1 MTKKRVQSTNRH
13 TKLAVSLITFLSAGC
28 LMTIPA
34 NAETV
39 QPNAVPSGRD
49 VEIDSQGKVT
59 DFANEYTEVKAPFLN
74 VMRSSDTCD
83 VFGIGDGRYTHGD
96 AIDVSSYQSGLTLND
111 YRQLKLKGIKTVI
124 VKVAQGRSYLNP
136 AASNQIRNAIQA
148 GLKVAVY
155 HYATFNNSGSGW
167 NEGNHMADCLRKLG
181 LGSNTLIFADMED
194 GATLNNQVKN
204 GLNSFWSAL
213 NNAGYRN
220 HAVYV
225 YAGYRYRDAVVST
238 VGKSRTW
245 LAQYPFTPSRGGYYE
260 RQWRNQGY
268 GAWQF
273 ASTSRMPWNWWFG
286 NLDLST
292 DFNGLLTNAPS
303 TSVSNGWLGNKYY
316 VNGNAVTG
324 QRQINGKWY
333 LFGSDGSMKTG
344 LQWVAN
350 QNKTCYYASNGQMQ
364 YGQQCINGK
373 WYLFDKNTG
382 AMKTGF
388 QWISDQRKTCYYAS
402 NGQMQYGQQCIN
414 GKWYLFD
421 KNTGAMKTGF
431 QWISDQRK
439 TCYYASNGQ
448 MQYGSQRIG
457 NYYCYFDPST
467 GSMHLGWLTLNG
479 KKYYYDKNGHKVFG
493 EQTID
498 GSKCLFDKNTGALKS
513 QSKPNVIVKPVNSNG
528 WKTVNGK
535 TFYYSKGKAVT
546 GQQHIDG
553 KWYLFDKNT
562 GAMKTGLQWISDQ
575 HKTCYYNG
583 KGQMQYGQQHIGGK
597 WYLFDKNTGAMKTGL
612 QWISD
617 QHKTCYYNGKGQ
629 MQYGQQ
635 HIGGKWYLF
644 DKNTGAMKT
653 GFQWISDQHKTCYYN
668 GKGQMQYGQQHIG
681 GKWYLFDKN
690 TGAMK
695 TGLQWISDQR
705 KTCYYNGKGQMQY
718 GQQHIGGKWYLF
730 DKNTGA
736 MKTGFQWISNQRKTC
751 YYNGKGQMLYGRQYI
766 NGRWYNFNRWTGALM
781 N

>member
-13 TKLAVSLITFLSAGC
+13 TKLAVSLMTFLSAGC

-59 DFANEYTEVKAPFLN
+59 DFAKEYTEVKAPFLN
-74 VMRSSDTCD
+74 LMRSSDTCD

-96 AIDVSSYQSGLTLND
+96 AIDVASYQSGLTLND
-111 YRQLKLKGIKTVI
+111 YKQLKAKGIKTVI
-124 VKVAQGRSYLNP
+124 VKVSQGRGYLNP

-181 LGSNTLIFADMED
+181 LGPNTLIFADMED
-194 GATLNNQVKN
+194 RATLNNQVKN
-204 GLNSFWSAL
+204 GLNSFWRTL

-225 YAGYRYRDAVVST
+225 YAGYKYRDAVVST

-273 ASTSRMPWNWWFG
+273 ASTSRMPWKWWFG

-303 TSVSNGWLGNKYY
+303 TSVSNGWFGNRYY

-333 LFGSDGSMKTG
+333 LFDKNTGAMKNG
-344 LQWVAN
+344 LQWVAD
-350 QNKTCYYASNGQMQ
+350 QKKTCYYASNGQMQ

-382 AMKTGF
+382 AMKTGL
-388 QWISDQRKTCYYAS
+388 QWVADQ
-402 NGQMQYGQQCIN
+402 N
-414 GKWYLFD
+414 
-421 KNTGAMKTGF
+421 
-431 QWISDQRK
+431 K

-448 MQYGSQRIG
+448 MQYGSQKIG

-467 GSMHLGWLTLNG
+467 GSMHHGWLTLNG

-498 GSKCLFDKNTGALKS
+498 GSKCLFDKNTGELKS
-513 QSKPNVIVKPVNSNG
+513 QSKPNVIVKPVASSG

-546 GQQHIDG
+546 
-553 KWYLFDKNT
+553 
-562 GAMKTGLQWISDQ
+562 
-575 HKTCYYNG
+575 
-583 KGQMQYGQQHIGGK
+583 
-597 WYLFDKNTGAMKTGL
+597 
-612 QWISD
+612 
-617 QHKTCYYNGKGQ
+617 
-629 MQYGQQ
+629 GQQ

-653 GFQWISDQHKTCYYN
+653 GFQWISDQ
-668 GKGQMQYGQQHIG
+668 
-681 GKWYLFDKN
+681 
-690 TGAMK
+690 
-695 TGLQWISDQR
+695 
-705 KTCYYNGKGQMQY
+705 
-718 GQQHIGGKWYLF
+718 
-730 DKNTGA
+730 
-736 MKTGFQWISNQRKTC
+736 
-751 YYNGKGQMLYGRQYI
+751 
-766 NGRWYNFNRWTGALM
+766 
-781 N
+781 

>member
-83 VFGIGDGRYTHGD
+83 VFGIGDERYTHGD
-96 AIDVSSYQSGLTLND
+96 AIDVASYQSGLTLND
-111 YRQLKLKGIKTVI
+111 YKQLKAKGIRTVI
-124 VKVAQGRSYLNP
+124 VKISQGAGYLNP

-155 HYATFNNSGSGW
+155 HYATFSNSGSGW
-167 NEGNHMADCLRKLG
+167 NEGKHMVDCLRKLG
-181 LGSNTLIFADMED
+181 LGPNTLIFADMED

-303 TSVSNGWLGNKYY
+303 TSVLNGWVGNKYY

-344 LQWVAN
+344 LQWVAD

-364 YGQQCINGK
+364 YG
-373 WYLFDKNTG
+373 
-382 AMKTGF
+382 
-388 QWISDQRKTCYYAS
+388 
-402 NGQMQYGQQCIN
+402 
-414 GKWYLFD
+414 
-421 KNTGAMKTGF
+421 
-431 QWISDQRK
+431 
-439 TCYYASNGQ
+439 
-448 MQYGSQRIG
+448 SQKIG

-498 GSKCLFDKNTGALKS
+498 GSKCLFDKNTGELKS
-513 QSKPNVIVKPVNSNG
+513 QSKPNVIVKPVTSNG

-546 GQQHIDG
+546 GQQHIGG
-553 KWYLFDKNT
+553 KWYLFGSD
-562 GAMKTGLQWISDQ
+562 GAMKTGLQWVADQ
-575 HKTCYYNG
+575 NKTCYYASN
-583 KGQMQYGQQHIGGK
+583 
-597 WYLFDKNTGAMKTGL
+597 
-612 QWISD
+612 
-617 QHKTCYYNGKGQ
+617 GQ

-653 GFQWISDQHKTCYYN
+653 GFQWISDQ
-668 GKGQMQYGQQHIG
+668 
-681 GKWYLFDKN
+681 
-690 TGAMK
+690 
-695 TGLQWISDQR
+695 R

-718 GQQHIGGKWYLF
+718 GQQRIGGKWYLF

-766 NGRWYNFNRWTGALM
+766 NGRWYTFNRWTGALM

>member
-74 VMRSSDTCD
+74 AMRSSDTCD

-96 AIDVSSYQSGLTLND
+96 AIDVASYQSGLTLND
-111 YRQLKLKGIKTVI
+111 YRQLKSKGIRTVI
-124 VKVAQGRSYLNP
+124 VKISQGTGYLNP

-167 NEGNHMADCLRKLG
+167 NEGRHMADCLRKLG
-181 LGSNTLIFADMED
+181 LGPNTLIFADMED
-194 GATLNNQVKN
+194 RATLNNQVKN
-204 GLNSFWSAL
+204 GLNSFWGAL

-225 YAGYRYRDAVVST
+225 YAGYMYRDAVVST

-316 VNGNAVTG
+316 VNGTAVTG

-333 LFGSDGSMKTG
+333 LFGSDGSMRTG
-344 LQWVAN
+344 FQWVAN

-382 AMKTGF
+382 AMKTGL
-388 QWISDQRKTCYYAS
+388 QWVADQ
-402 NGQMQYGQQCIN
+402 N
-414 GKWYLFD
+414 
-421 KNTGAMKTGF
+421 
-431 QWISDQRK
+431 K

-448 MQYGSQRIG
+448 MQYGSQKIG

-498 GSKCLFDKNTGALKS
+498 GSKCLFDKNTGELKS
-513 QSKPNVIVKPVNSNG
+513 QSKPNVIVKPVTSNG

-546 GQQHIDG
+546 
-553 KWYLFDKNT
+553 
-562 GAMKTGLQWISDQ
+562 
-575 HKTCYYNG
+575 
-583 KGQMQYGQQHIGGK
+583 
-597 WYLFDKNTGAMKTGL
+597 
-612 QWISD
+612 
-617 QHKTCYYNGKGQ
+617 
-629 MQYGQQ
+629 GQQ

-653 GFQWISDQHKTCYYN
+653 GFQWISDQ
-668 GKGQMQYGQQHIG
+668 
-681 GKWYLFDKN
+681 
-690 TGAMK
+690 
-695 TGLQWISDQR
+695 
-705 KTCYYNGKGQMQY
+705 
-718 GQQHIGGKWYLF
+718 
-730 DKNTGA
+730 
-736 MKTGFQWISNQRKTC
+736 RKTC

-766 NGRWYNFNRWTGALM
+766 NGRWYTFNRWTGALM

>member
-96 AIDVSSYQSGLTLND
+96 AIDVASYQSGLALND
-111 YRQLKLKGIKTVI
+111 YRQLKSKGIKTVI
-124 VKVAQGRSYLNP
+124 VKISQGRGYLNP

-181 LGSNTLIFADMED
+181 LGPNTLIFADMED

-204 GLNSFWSAL
+204 GLNSFWSSL

-273 ASTSRMPWNWWFG
+273 SSTSRMPWNWWFG

-364 YGQQCINGK
+364 YGQQYINGK

-388 QWISDQRKTCYYAS
+388 QRIEDQKKTCYYAS

-439 TCYYASNGQ
+439 TCYY
-448 MQYGSQRIG
+448 
-457 NYYCYFDPST
+457 
-467 GSMHLGWLTLNG
+467 
-479 KKYYYDKNGHKVFG
+479 
-493 EQTID
+493 
-498 GSKCLFDKNTGALKS
+498 
-513 QSKPNVIVKPVNSNG
+513 
-528 WKTVNGK
+528 
-535 TFYYSKGKAVT
+535 
-546 GQQHIDG
+546 
-553 KWYLFDKNT
+553 
-562 GAMKTGLQWISDQ
+562 
-575 HKTCYYNG
+575 NG

-597 WYLFDKNTGAMKTGL
+597 WYLFDKN
-612 QWISD
+612 
-617 QHKTCYYNGKGQ
+617 N
-629 MQYGQQ
+629 
-635 HIGGKWYLF
+635 
-644 DKNTGAMKT
+644 GAMKT

-668 GKGQMQYGQQHIG
+668 GKGQM
-681 GKWYLFDKN
+681 
-690 TGAMK
+690 
-695 TGLQWISDQR
+695 
-705 KTCYYNGKGQMQY
+705 
-718 GQQHIGGKWYLF
+718 
-730 DKNTGA
+730 
-736 MKTGFQWISNQRKTC
+736 
-751 YYNGKGQMLYGRQYI
+751 LYGRQYI
-766 NGRWYNFNRWTGALM
+766 NGRWYTFNRWTGALM

>member
-96 AIDVSSYQSGLTLND
+96 AIDVASYQSGLTLND
-111 YRQLKLKGIKTVI
+111 YKQLKAKGIRTVI
-124 VKVAQGRSYLNP
+124 VKISQGTGYLNP

-181 LGSNTLIFADMED
+181 LGPNTLIFADMED

-286 NLDLST
+286 NLNLST

-303 TSVSNGWLGNKYY
+303 TSASNGWLGNKYY

-350 QNKTCYYASNGQMQ
+350 QNKTC
-364 YGQQCINGK
+364 
-373 WYLFDKNTG
+373 
-382 AMKTGF
+382 
-388 QWISDQRKTCYYAS
+388 R
-402 NGQMQYGQQCIN
+402 
-414 GKWYLFD
+414 
-421 KNTGAMKTGF
+421 
-431 QWISDQRK
+431 
-439 TCYYASNGQ
+439 
-448 MQYGSQRIG
+448 
-457 NYYCYFDPST
+457 P
-467 GSMHLGWLTLNG
+467 
-479 KKYYYDKNGHKVFG
+479 
-493 EQTID
+493 
-498 GSKCLFDKNTGALKS
+498 
-513 QSKPNVIVKPVNSNG
+513 
-528 WKTVNGK
+528 
-535 TFYYSKGKAVT
+535 
-546 GQQHIDG
+546 
-553 KWYLFDKNT
+553 
-562 GAMKTGLQWISDQ
+562 
-575 HKTCYYNG
+575 
-583 KGQMQYGQQHIGGK
+583 
-597 WYLFDKNTGAMKTGL
+597 
-612 QWISD
+612 
-617 QHKTCYYNGKGQ
+617 
-629 MQYGQQ
+629 
-635 HIGGKWYLF
+635 
-644 DKNTGAMKT
+644 
-653 GFQWISDQHKTCYYN
+653 
-668 GKGQMQYGQQHIG
+668 
-681 GKWYLFDKN
+681 
-690 TGAMK
+690 
-695 TGLQWISDQR
+695 
-705 KTCYYNGKGQMQY
+705 
-718 GQQHIGGKWYLF
+718 
-730 DKNTGA
+730 
-736 MKTGFQWISNQRKTC
+736 
-751 YYNGKGQMLYGRQYI
+751 
-766 NGRWYNFNRWTGALM
+766 
-781 N
+781 

>member
-96 AIDVSSYQSGLTLND
+96 AIDVASYQSGLTLND
-111 YRQLKLKGIKTVI
+111 YKQLKAKGIRTVI
-124 VKVAQGRSYLNP
+124 VKISQGTGYLNP

-181 LGSNTLIFADMED
+181 LGPNTLIFADMED

-316 VNGNAVTG
+316 VKGTAVTG
-324 QRQINGKWY
+324 QQKINGKWY
-333 LFGSDGSMKTG
+333 LFGSDGTMKTG
-344 LQWVAN
+344 WQWIAD
-350 QNKTCYYASNGQMQ
+350 QNKTVYYASN
-364 YGQQCINGK
+364 
-373 WYLFDKNTG
+373 
-382 AMKTGF
+382 
-388 QWISDQRKTCYYAS
+388 
-402 NGQMQYGQQCIN
+402 
-414 GKWYLFD
+414 
-421 KNTGAMKTGF
+421 
-431 QWISDQRK
+431 
-439 TCYYASNGQ
+439 
-448 MQYGSQRIG
+448 
-457 NYYCYFDPST
+457 
-467 GSMHLGWLTLNG
+467 
-479 KKYYYDKNGHKVFG
+479 
-493 EQTID
+493 
-498 GSKCLFDKNTGALKS
+498 
-513 QSKPNVIVKPVNSNG
+513 
-528 WKTVNGK
+528 
-535 TFYYSKGKAVT
+535 
-546 GQQHIDG
+546 
-553 KWYLFDKNT
+553 
-562 GAMKTGLQWISDQ
+562 
-575 HKTCYYNG
+575 
-583 KGQMQYGQQHIGGK
+583 GQMQYGQQHIGGK
-597 WYLFDKNTGAMKTGL
+597 WYLFDGVTGAMKTGW
-612 QWISD
+612 QWIAD
-617 QHKTCYYNGKGQ
+617 QKKEVYYNSKGEMQYGPQKIGEYWYYFNNGSGAMTTGWLTLNGRKYYYDGNGHQVFGEYTINVTKYVFDRATGELKYQSKPTVVVKPVTQNGWKGTAGNKTYYYVNGKPVTGQ
-629 MQYGQQ
+629 RKIDGKWYLFGSDGVMKLGWQWIADQKKTVYYNSRGEMQYGQQ

-644 DKNTGAMKT
+644 DKGSGAMKT
-653 GFQWISDQHKTCYYN
+653 GWQWIADQKKTVHYN
-668 GKGQMQYGQQHIG
+668 SRGEMQYGQQHIG
-681 GKWYLFDKN
+681 GKWYLFDKGS
-690 TGAMK
+690 GAMK
-695 TGLQWISDQR
+695 TGWQWIADQK
-705 KTCYYNGKGQMQY
+705 KTVYYNSRGEMQY

-730 DKNTGA
+730 DKGSGAMKTGWQWIASQKKTVYYNSRGEMQYGQQHIGGKWYLFDKGSGA
-736 MKTGFQWISNQRKTC
+736 MKTGFQWIADQKKTV
-751 YYNGKGQMLYGRQYI
+751 YYNSRGEMQYGRQFI
-766 NGRWYNFNRWTGALM
+766 NGRWYNFNKTTGALM
-781 N
+781 K

>member
-96 AIDVSSYQSGLTLND
+96 AIDVASYQSGLTLND
-111 YRQLKLKGIKTVI
+111 YKQLKAKGIRTVI
-124 VKVAQGRSYLNP
+124 VKISQGAGYLNP

-155 HYATFNNSGSGW
+155 HYATFSNSGSGW
-167 NEGNHMADCLRKLG
+167 NEGKHMVDCLRKLG
-181 LGSNTLIFADMED
+181 LGPNTLIFADMED

-303 TSVSNGWLGNKYY
+303 TSVLNGWVGNKYY

-344 LQWVAN
+344 LQWVAD

-364 YGQQCINGK
+364 YG
-373 WYLFDKNTG
+373 
-382 AMKTGF
+382 
-388 QWISDQRKTCYYAS
+388 
-402 NGQMQYGQQCIN
+402 
-414 GKWYLFD
+414 
-421 KNTGAMKTGF
+421 
-431 QWISDQRK
+431 
-439 TCYYASNGQ
+439 
-448 MQYGSQRIG
+448 SQKIG

-498 GSKCLFDKNTGALKS
+498 GSKCLFDKNTGELKS
-513 QSKPNVIVKPVNSNG
+513 QSKPNVIVKPVTSNG

-546 GQQHIDG
+546 GQQHIGG
-553 KWYLFDKNT
+553 KWYLFGSD

-575 HKTCYYNG
+575 H
-583 KGQMQYGQQHIGGK
+583 
-597 WYLFDKNTGAMKTGL
+597 
-612 QWISD
+612 
-617 QHKTCYYNGKGQ
+617 
-629 MQYGQQ
+629 
-635 HIGGKWYLF
+635 
-644 DKNTGAMKT
+644 
-653 GFQWISDQHKTCYYN
+653 
-668 GKGQMQYGQQHIG
+668 
-681 GKWYLFDKN
+681 
-690 TGAMK
+690 
-695 TGLQWISDQR
+695 

-766 NGRWYNFNRWTGALM
+766 NGRWYTFNRWTGALM